1 MENRGK
7 RATKNHRKY
16 TFLAVFVQF
25 LVRCNGGFIRARGV
39 ILPFLM
45 GASSRGQCKKPRV
58 VRGSGHAHVAM
69 SKLVLVILA
78 AQKGLCK

>member
-25 LVRCNGGFIRARGV
+25 LARCNGEFIRAQGAA
-39 ILPFLM
+39 LM
-45 GASSRGQCKKPRV
+45 AGMFRQLSFQYVPAIQGFEPRTC
-58 VRGSGHAHVAM
+58 
-69 SKLVLVILA
+69 
-78 AQKGLCK
+78 GL

>member
-25 LVRCNGGFIRARGV
+25 LVRCNWEFIRAKGAVTNHLRGDV
-39 ILPFLM
+39 IKRRRLRLIVFKCRSRFDIKSVLPID
-45 GASSRGQCKKPRV
+45 P
-58 VRGSGHAHVAM
+58 
-69 SKLVLVILA
+69 
-78 AQKGLCK
+78 